1 MSLNPTTVN
10 QRRARKIIR
19 TPLSQSQYSEMVDD
33 RDRNAAV
40 KRERKMQRL
49 ERVAATVGA

>member
-10 QRRARKIIR
+10 QRRARKVIR
-19 TPLSQSQYSEMVDD
+19 TPLSQPQWNEMVDT
-33 RDRNAAV
+33 RIRNAAI

-49 ERVAATVGA
+49 ERAAATVGT